1 MREKEDRRRLER
13 HKRKRESGSFD
24 LLMVTDEVPRDGHS
38 PDTEEAQ
45 ARRKRR
51 KRLIDTER

>member
-1 MREKEDRRRLER
+1 MREKEDRRRLDR

-24 LLMVTDEVPRDGHS
+24 LLMVTDEVPYDGHVS
-38 PDTEEAQ
+38 HTEENQ

-51 KRLIDTER
+51 KKQNDFER